1 MTLVRLLGGGMI
13 LCSGAIAAYAS
24 VRRERG
30 RLSVLEA
37 WISLLSYIR
46 GQIDLYMTPLSEILE
61 GTDPALLA
69 TLGTL
74 SPSPT
79 LEDCFAAS
87 ADRLDA
93 ESRRILIGYLAD
105 LGSAYRETELKRC
118 DACLAAL
125 SSQRKKMAD
134 ELPARLRLAVGL
146 RLCFSLGATI
156 VLW

>member
-93 ESRRILIGYLAD
+93 ESRRILIGI
-105 LGSAYRETELKRC
+105 
-118 DACLAAL
+118 
-125 SSQRKKMAD
+125 
-134 ELPARLRLAVGL
+134 LPTLAVPTE
-146 RLCFSLGATI
+146 RPS
-156 VLW
+156 